1 MKHLLL
7 LLLTLNLT
15 FSFSQQKIKKET
27 NVSTIYMIDESW
39 SPRGATKFEADKT
52 SYLQMNGGYFVLSE
66 RNRGKTEYFE
76 GDIESIVERGDG
88 IHFWIKF
95 KGSSVISC
103 DIEPNGNNV
112 KIHLYHAVGRWDKY
126 YNGHLATT
134 DEVKN
139 LLQLIRKR

>member
-27 NVSTIYMIDESW
+27 NISTIYMIDESW
-39 SPRGATKFEADKT
+39 SPRGSTKFEADKT
-52 SYLQMNGGYFVLSE
+52 SYLQMSGGYFVLSE
-66 RNRGKTEYFE
+66 RTRGKTEYFE
-76 GDIESIVERGDG
+76 GDIESVVERSDG
-88 IHFWIKF
+88 IHFCIKF
-95 KGSSVISC
+95 KGRSVISC
-103 DIEPNGNNV
+103 DIEPNGDNV

-134 DEVKN
+134 DEVKK
-139 LLQLIRKR
+139 LLENIKK

>member
-27 NVSTIYMIDESW
+27 NISTIYMIDESW
-39 SPRGATKFEADKT
+39 SSRGVTKFEADKT
-52 SYLQMNGGYFVLSE
+52 SYLQMSGGYFVLSE
-66 RNRGKTEYFE
+66 RTRGKTEYFE
-76 GDIESIVERGDG
+76 GDIESVVERGDG

-95 KGSSVISC
+95 KGRSVISC
-103 DIEPNGNNV
+103 DIEPNGDNV
-112 KIHLYHAVGRWDKY
+112 RIHLYHAVGRWDKY

-139 LLQLIRKR
+139 LLQLIRKD